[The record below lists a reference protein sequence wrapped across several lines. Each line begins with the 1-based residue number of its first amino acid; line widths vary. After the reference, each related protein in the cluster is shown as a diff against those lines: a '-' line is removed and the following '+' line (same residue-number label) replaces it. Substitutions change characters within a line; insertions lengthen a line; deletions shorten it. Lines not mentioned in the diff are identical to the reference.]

1 MSQTLLQALSLVLV
15 IEGILPFL
23 SPRLWRQGVARA
35 ALSDD
40 RVIRALGLGAMLLG
54 VAGLYLLSGH

>member
-23 SPRLWRQGVARA
+23 SPRLWRQSVARA
-35 ALSDD
+35 ALSGD

-54 VAGLYLLSGH
+54 VAGLYLLNGH